1 MIVLVRGLLVLISCG
16 GREIRTLGGFNPT
29 AVFKSASPTALTCS
43 DIAPVPPFTTT

>member
-29 AVFKSASPTALTCS
+29 AVFKTAALGHYASP
-43 DIAPVPPFTTT
+43 PG